1 MFLTTKTNL
10 EANHMTHLH
19 FTLKTEEIQSLI
31 DKSVKDDLS
40 KTILTTVFQQL
51 MEEQRTQYI
60 QANEF
65 ERSDERVSQRNGYYQ
80 RGWTTRIGT
89 LDLEVPRTRDG
100 KFSPNVFERYQRN
113 EKALLTSM
121 LEMYISGVS
130 TRKVSK
136 VVEELCGKKVSK
148 SFISDLT
155 KELDPIVKAWQN
167 RSLTD
172 KKYPFVMVDVLYIK
186 VRETHRVISKSCHI
200 ALGITDEG
208 DREIIGLMIQN
219 SESDASWSL
228 FFDYL
233 KQRGLFGTELII
245 SDAHPGLVSA
255 IRKSFTG
262 ASWQRCQ
269 VHFMRNILTT
279 VPKKNSKPFR
289 EAIKAIFR
297 FTDIELARAAKNSLL
312 EAYADQPK
320 YQKACETLDQ
330 GFEDAFQY
338 TVVGQG
344 HSRLKSTNLI
354 ERLNQEV
361 RRREK
366 VVRIFP
372 NVDSANRLIGAVLID
387 LHEEWISSN
396 RKYIQF

>member
-19 FTLKTEEIQSLI
+19 FTLKTEEIQNLI
-31 DKSVKDDLS
+31 DQSVKDDLS

-60 QANEF
+60 KANEY
-65 ERSDERVSQRNGYYQ
+65 ERSDERVSQRNGYYK

-113 EKALLTSM
+113 EKALLASM

-200 ALGITDEG
+200 ALGITG
-208 DREIIGLMIQN
+208 DGNREIIGLMIQN
-219 SESDASWSL
+219 SESDASWSI

-233 KQRGLFGTELII
+233 KQRGLYGTELII

-279 VPKKNSKPFR
+279 VPKKDSKPFR

-372 NVDSANRLIGAVLID
+372 NIDSANRLIGAVLID
-387 LHEEWISSN
+387 LHEEWISSD
-396 RKYIQF
+396 RKYIQL